1 VAGAARRV
9 AGSPTGWRWRTRW
22 RPLLTAIGA
31 AAADPAHGYQRFGD
45 TIDELAGKLTVH
57 LAHEESG
64 EEWGPRYAALNI
76 WNAVG
81 EPAA

>member
-1 VAGAARRV
+1 VLTLRAAWP
-9 AGSPTGWRWRTRW
+9 GSPTGWRWRTRW
-22 RPLLTAIGA
+22 RPLLTAMGA

-45 TIDELAGKLTVH
+45 TIDELAGKLTVR

-64 EEWGPRYAALNI
+64 EEWGPRYAALNT

-81 EPAA
+81 EPAV

>member
-1 VAGAARRV
+1 MAGAARRV
-9 AGSPTGWRWRTRW
+9 AGSPTGGAGGSW
-22 RPLLTAIGA
+22 RPLLTAIGG

-64 EEWGPRYAALNI
+64 EEWGPGTPL
-76 WNAVG
+76 
-81 EPAA
+81 